1 MYNKF
6 IMSSSN
12 PALINLRFIPDFSD
26 SNYELFEVDAEIL
39 KMIQASQGSS
49 FSMAIKPYV

>member
-1 MYNKF
+1 MYNLF